1 MHSRSR
7 SGSGSPAHGRSGR
20 SPSAGSQ
27 HSNRSVASG
36 ASSKSAHSTSEIKR
50 REQDEL
56 ASGSDAEQPA
66 NAEDLFGDADDI
78 SSVSSH
84 GDGDRAEADMMGVNE
99 EEQDEEAPETRIE
112 VEIPKINTD
121 LGRQLHFV
129 KLPNFLSVE
138 TRPFDAATYE
148 DEVDDDEIMDEE
160 GRTRLKLKVENTV
173 RWRHARDEQGDV
185 MYDELGNQV
194 KESNARVVRWSD
206 GSLSLY
212 LGNEIFDVHVMQL
225 QGDFNHLFV
234 RQGTGLQGQSVF
246 KTKLTFRPHST
257 DSFTHRKMT
266 LSLADRSNKAQKVK
280 VLPIAGKDPDA
291 QRSEMIKKEDER
303 LRASIRRES
312 QQRRMKERA
321 NQRGMSASY
330 LEGNYDHE
338 DDNTISLSAIKKR
351 YKQETS
357 KPARMNIYSS
367 NSEDETSEEDE
378 RNRKRL
384 LKAKKLD
391 SDRESESG
399 EEETNKKK
407 AKIASE
413 SEEEAEME
421 DS

>member
-1 MHSRSR
+1 
-7 SGSGSPAHGRSGR
+7 
-20 SPSAGSQ
+20 
-27 HSNRSVASG
+27 
-36 ASSKSAHSTSEIKR
+36 
-50 REQDEL
+50 
-56 ASGSDAEQPA
+56 
-66 NAEDLFGDADDI
+66 
-78 SSVSSH
+78 
-84 GDGDRAEADMMGVNE
+84 MMGANE
-99 EEQDEEAPETRIE
+99 EEQEEEAPETRIE

-173 RWRHARDEQGDV
+173 RWRYARDEHGNV
-185 MYDELGNQV
+185 VYDELGNQV

-312 QQRRMKERA
+312 QQRRMRERA

-330 LEGNYDHE
+330 LEGNYDH
-338 DDNTISLSAIKKR
+338 DDENAISISAIKKR

-357 KPARMNIYSS
+357 KPSRMNIYSS
-367 NSEDETSEEDE
+367 NSEDESSEEDE

-391 SDRESESG
+391 SDKESESD
-399 EEETNKKK
+399 EEETTKKK
-407 AKIASE
+407 AKIASDT
-413 SEEEAEME
+413 EEEDME
-421 DS
+421 QDS